1 MEIAGGRRCLGPPH
15 SDDVHLAAMTQRRH
29 VCLLLDLLAA
39 LSRWLFPSDT
49 NIGKLR
55 PRAGRPH
62 LHPASRSAE
71 GRLASRRVCRFSS
84 PPQSAPEFLLSA
96 VGEVLIPPDEAPCR
110 HHSQWP
116 RKGNDAP
123 GRPPEKRCDSGGFRL
138 DPQVI
143 TDDFCIKPLERLL
156 HFERPSRWFA
166 LEQLVLDSEPGTSS
180 SAHSRGARSG
190 W

>member
-1 MEIAGGRRCLGPPH
+1 METAGGRRCLGPPH

-39 LSRWLFPSDT
+39 LSRRLFPSDT

-96 VGEVLIPPDEAPCR
+96 VGEVLNRQMKHLADTIPNG
-110 HHSQWP
+110 H
-116 RKGNDAP
+116 
-123 GRPPEKRCDSGGFRL
+123 EKVTTHLDGHPKSAVIPGGFAWT
-138 DPQVI
+138 P
-143 TDDFCIKPLERLL
+143 RLL
-156 HFERPSRWFA
+156 PMTFA
-166 LEQLVLDSEPGTSS
+166 LN
-180 SAHSRGARSG
+180 H
-190 W
+190 